1 MSLAWQLYVSTVMIY
16 AGVDIMACWAL
27 NLQLGVSGVLNF
39 AFIVFQAAGAYTA
52 AVVTL
57 GPATKNGY
65 QQYVG
70 GAHWPFPLPVLAAAV
85 VGALIALVVGA
96 FSLRRLR
103 SDYQAIVML
112 VVSLI
117 ATLIATNDIGLVNGP
132 NGLSLVPK
140 PLASVLGVSPYGI
153 QYQWFFVGITAA
165 ACLVAYWFVH
175 RITSSPLGRTLRA
188 MRENEQVAMAL
199 GKNIVWLRLMI
210 FMIGGALA
218 AASGAILVI
227 LISAWSPSSW
237 LFPETFSFFAAVIIG
252 GSGNNLG
259 VLVGALLVPVGFL
272 EAARFLPQFGNPA
285 LVGALQWIAV
295 GVLLLVFL
303 WFWPRGVIP
312 ERRRRFPASRTGL
325 TQVSRDPAG
334 PGGPPR
340 DWRPHPAED

>member
-1 MSLAWQLYVSTVMIY
+1 M
-16 AGVDIMACWAL
+16 
-27 NLQLGVSGVLNF
+27 
-39 AFIVFQAAGAYTA
+39 TA
-52 AVVTL
+52 S
-57 GPATKNGY
+57 NGHADLLI
-65 QQYVG
+65 VG
-70 GAHWPFPLPVLAAAV
+70 G
-85 VGALIALVVGA
+85 
-96 FSLRRLR
+96 LRR
-103 SDYQAIVML
+103 DYGGVRAVDDASFSVPEGRITG
-112 VVSLI
+112 LI
-117 ATLIATNDIGLVNGP
+117 GP

-153 QYQWFFVGITAA
+153 QYQWFFVGITGVAV
-165 ACLVAYWFVH
+165 LVAYWFVH
-175 RITSSPLGRTLRA
+175 RITSAPLGRTLRA

-210 FMIGGALA
+210 FMVGGALA

-312 ERRRRFPASRTGL
+312 ERRRRFPASRPGAHPGASVIRPGL
-325 TQVSRDPAG
+325 AAPAG
-334 PGGPPR
+334 PAAR
-340 DWRPHPAED
+340 PAED